1 MQWIKYIQVGE
12 AAIVDEKARE
22 ALRKAVY
29 LIGIGEGLKAS
40 ELLSDLLNQP
50 LNDAAK

>member
-1 MQWIKYIQVGE
+1 M
-12 AAIVDEKARE
+12 DEKARE

-40 ELLSDLLNQP
+40 ELINELLKKQN
-50 LNDAAK
+50 

>member
-1 MQWIKYIQVGE
+1 M
-12 AAIVDEKARE
+12 DEKTRE

-40 ELLSDLLNQP
+40 ELIMQLLNESATFV
-50 LNDAAK
+50 D